1 MAISKHKKK
10 GKSANA
16 WKKARNKRLN
26 SEQEMIDDMRIL
38 EENRLKKEAELIK
51 LSEEGKLKIEPPKPK
66 KSESILNKVKNILKK
81 KE

>member
-38 EENRLKKEAELIK
+38 RESAELK
-51 LSEEGKLKIEPPKPK
+51 GTKI
-66 KSESILNKVKNILKK
+66 INLNKNAWYDEFTKGDL
-81 KE
+81 EL